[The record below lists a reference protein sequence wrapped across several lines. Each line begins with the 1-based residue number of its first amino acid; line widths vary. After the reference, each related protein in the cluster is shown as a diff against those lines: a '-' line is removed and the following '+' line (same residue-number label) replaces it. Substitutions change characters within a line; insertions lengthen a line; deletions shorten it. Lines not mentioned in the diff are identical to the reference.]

1 MLNPDEWN
9 DALDEAL
16 QELYYLEAITV
27 TLVNSQNRY
36 DLTTTN
42 TWLLHK
48 GQVVGVY
55 LRDISDGVN
64 NIKEYGAPAWRLPEE
79 AGVVYLYLPIMPGDV
94 TNIRAIVYARRYYGT
109 MAADT
114 DTTTAP
120 LALIM
125 AGLRHKALEK
135 IYHLF
140 GERAKKMFGNELGL
154 AEKRYTEMRERHLPR
169 IAQFTPHQVEPN
181 LVDDEFSWTW

>member
-1 MLNPDEWN
+1 
-9 DALDEAL
+9 
-16 QELYYLEAITV
+16 
-27 TLVNSQNRY
+27 
-36 DLTTTN
+36 
-42 TWLLHK
+42 
-48 GQVVGVY
+48 
-55 LRDISDGVN
+55 
-64 NIKEYGAPAWRLPEE
+64 
-79 AGVVYLYLPIMPGDV
+79 
-94 TNIRAIVYARRYYGT
+94 